1 MTEPEHWQQVY
12 ATRAS
17 DDVSWY
23 APHLRESLRLIREVT
38 TPEARI
44 IDVGAGASTLVDDLL
59 ELGYRDITALDIASE
74 ALEIARRRLGER
86 GESVRWLAADITRA
100 PLAENSFDLWHD
112 RAVFHFLTQESDRR
126 AYVRQ
131 ARASVVPGGHL
142 VIATFA
148 HDGPTRCS
156 GLDVVRYDAQSL
168 ARELGS
174 AFRVDAEIH
183 TTHTTPAKK
192 EQRFLCCRF
201 VKLV

>member
-59 ELGYRDITALDIASE
+59 ELGYCDITALDIASE

-86 GESVRWLAADITRA
+86 GESVRAAV
-100 PLAENSFDLWHD
+100 L
-112 RAVFHFLTQESDRR
+112 
-126 AYVRQ
+126 
-131 ARASVVPGGHL
+131 ARAAHRGG
-142 VIATFA
+142 
-148 HDGPTRCS
+148 DSR
-156 GLDVVRYDAQSL
+156 
-168 ARELGS
+168 
-174 AFRVDAEIH
+174 
-183 TTHTTPAKK
+183 
-192 EQRFLCCRF
+192 
-201 VKLV
+201 